1 MKEPI
6 KQVIVVRKDLN
17 MRKGK
22 IGAQCAH
29 ASNAIL
35 LDTLKQCKSLD
46 KLSNDD
52 PLILWL
58 NNSFKKIV
66 LQIEDE
72 VLLLDLYN
80 KVKEITR
87 TSIITDIGLTEFK
100 EPTITCIAIG
110 PDYNDKLDPFIKHLK
125 LY

>member
-35 LDTLKQCKSLD
+35 LDILKEHKSLD
-46 KLSNDD
+46 NLSNDD

-72 VLLLDLYN
+72 MLLLDLYN

-110 PDYNDKLDPFIKHLK
+110 PDYNDKLDPYINHLK